1 MSEYPI
7 TSTRGQLMLGYLP
20 PYYETSRIMRAI
32 LQAEGAEFDKLRQ
45 ALDET
50 LNQFF
55 VRTATWGLDRWEEEV
70 GLPVTPNQPEAERR
84 DKIISRLRGYGTA
97 TISVVK
103 QVAEAYDKGAIDIVE
118 DHVAYTITVQ
128 FVDTTGVP
136 PNLDD
141 LKAAVRAVV
150 PAHLD
155 ILYEFNYFLWDEWDK
170 KQETWDQFDSLALTW
185 DQLEVRD

>member
-1 MSEYPI
+1 MSDYPI
-7 TSTRGQLMLGYLP
+7 TSVRGQEMLTYLP
-20 PYYETSRIMRAI
+20 RYYETSRIMRAI
-32 LQAEGAEFDKLRQ
+32 LQAEGIEFDKLRQ

-55 VRTATWGLDRWEEEV
+55 VNTATWGLDRWEEEL
-70 GLPVTPNQPEAERR
+70 GLPITLDQPEAERR

-97 TISVVK
+97 TIYGVK
-103 QVAEAYDKGAIDIVE
+103 KVAESYDKGTIDIVE
-118 DHVAYTITVQ
+118 DHAAYTITVR

-150 PAHLD
+150 PAHLE
-155 ILYEFNYFLWDEWDK
+155 IKYEFNYFIWDELDK
-170 KQETWDQFDSLALTW
+170 KLWTW
-185 DQLEVRD
+185 DQLDALNLTWSELEVYD

>member
-1 MSEYPI
+1 MSDYPI
-7 TSTRGQLMLGYLP
+7 ISTRGQLMLGYLP
-20 PYYETSRIMRAI
+20 RYYETSRVMRAI
-32 LQAEGAEFDKLRQ
+32 LQAEGVEFDKLRQ

-55 VRTATWGLDRWEEEV
+55 IRTATWGLDRWEEEV
-70 GLPVTPNQPEAERR
+70 GLPVKPDQPESERR

-97 TISVVK
+97 TISIVK

-118 DHVAYTITVQ
+118 DFAAYTITVQ

-155 ILYEFNYFLWDEWDK
+155 ILYEFNYFLWQDLDAKAW
-170 KQETWDQFDSLALTW
+170 TWDTLDSLALTW
-185 DQLEVRD
+185 DALEVYD

>member
-1 MSEYPI
+1 MSDYPI
-7 TSTRGQLMLGYLP
+7 TSTRGKEMLSYLP
-20 PYYETSRIMRAI
+20 KYYETSRVMRA
-32 LQAEGAEFDKLRQ
+32 LLEAEGLEFDKLRQ

-55 VRTATWGLDRWEEEV
+55 IRTATWGLDRWEEEV
-70 GLPVTPNQPEAERR
+70 GLPVTPDQPESERR

-103 QVAEAYDKGAIDIVE
+103 QVAEAYDNGAIDIIE
-118 DHVAYTITVQ
+118 DHSAYTITVR

-155 ILYEFNYFLWDEWDK
+155 ILYEFNYFLWDELDK
-170 KQETWDQFDSLALTW
+170 KLWTFDQLDSLALTW
-185 DQLEVRD
+185 NALEVYN

>member
-1 MSEYPI
+1 MSEL
-7 TSTRGQLMLGYLP
+7 TSERGKIMLTYLP
-20 PYYETSRIMRAI
+20 HYYETSRVVKSI

-55 VRTATWGLDRWEEEV
+55 IRTATWGLDRWEEEV
-70 GLPVTPNQPEAERR
+70 GLPIMPDQPEAERR

-97 TISVVK
+97 TIFVVK

-118 DHVAYTITVQ
+118 DFPAYTITVQ
-128 FVDTTGVP
+128 FVDTIGVP

-155 ILYEFNYFLWDEWDK
+155 IKYEFNYFLWDEWDK
-170 KQETWDQFDSLALTW
+170 KQETWDQFDSLLLTW
-185 DQLEVRD
+185 QELEVRS

>member
-1 MSEYPI
+1 
-7 TSTRGQLMLGYLP
+7 MLTYLP
-20 PYYETSRIMRAI
+20 RYYETSRVMRTI
-32 LQAEGAEFDKLRQ
+32 LQAEGVEFDKLRQ
-45 ALDET
+45 ALDDT

-55 VRTATWGLDRWEEEV
+55 VRTATWGLDRWEEEL
-70 GLPVTPNQPEAERR
+70 GLPVTPDQLESERR

-97 TISVVK
+97 TITVVK

-118 DHVAYTITVQ
+118 DHAAYTITVQ

-155 ILYEFNYFLWDEWDK
+155 IKYEFNYFIWDELDK
-170 KQETWDQFDSLALTW
+170 KLWTWDQLDALALTW
-185 DQLEVRD
+185 DELEVYD

>member
-1 MSEYPI
+1 MSNYPI
-7 TSTRGQLMLGYLP
+7 TSTRGQEMLTYLP
-20 PYYETSRIMRAI
+20 PYYETSRVMRA
-32 LQAEGAEFDKLRQ
+32 LLEAEGLELDKLRL

-55 VRTATWGLDRWEEEV
+55 VNTATWGLDRWEEEL

>member
-1 MSEYPI
+1 MNEYPI
-7 TSTRGQLMLGYLP
+7 TSTRGKEMLSYLP
-20 PYYETSRIMRAI
+20 PYYETSRVMRSI
-32 LQAEGAEFDKLRQ
+32 LQAEGAEFDKLRE

-55 VRTATWGLDRWEEEV
+55 VNTATWGLDQWEEEL
-70 GLPVTPNQPEAERR
+70 GLPITPDQLDAERR
-84 DKIISRLRGYGTA
+84 DKIISRLRGHGTA
-97 TISVVK
+97 TIYIVK
-103 QVAEAYDKGAIDIVE
+103 NVAESYDKGAIDIVE
-118 DHVAYTITVQ
+118 DHAAYTITVH

-155 ILYEFNYFLWDEWDK
+155 ILYEFNYFLW
-170 KQETWDQFDSLALTW
+170 QELDSKNWTWDQLDALALTW
-185 DQLEVRD
+185 DALEVYD

>member
-1 MSEYPI
+1 
-7 TSTRGQLMLGYLP
+7 MLGYLP
-20 PYYETSRIMRAI
+20 KYYETSRVMKSL
-32 LQAEGAEFDKLRQ
+32 LQAEGTEFDQLRQ

-50 LNQFF
+50 LKQFF
-55 VRTATWGLDRWEEEV
+55 VSTATWGLDTWEGEL
-70 GLPVTPNQPEAERR
+70 GLPPAQDQPDSERR
-84 DKIISRLRGYGTA
+84 DRIISRLRGYGTA

-103 QVAEAYDKGAIDIVE
+103 NVAEAYDKGAIDIVE
-118 DHVAYTITVQ
+118 DHAAYTVTVH

-150 PAHLD
+150 PAHLE
-155 ILYEFNYFLWDEWDK
+155 ILYEFNYFLWDEWDR
-170 KQETWDQFDSLALTW
+170 KQETWDQFDSLMLTW

>member
-1 MSEYPI
+1 MNEYPI
-7 TSTRGQLMLGYLP
+7 TSTRGKEMLSYLP
-20 PYYETSRIMRAI
+20 PYYETSRVMRSI
-32 LQAEGAEFDKLRQ
+32 LQAEGAEFDKLRE

-55 VRTATWGLDRWEEEV
+55 VNTATWGLDQWEEEL
-70 GLPVTPNQPEAERR
+70 GLPITPDQLDAERR

-97 TISVVK
+97 TIYIVK
-103 QVAEAYDKGAIDIVE
+103 NVAESYDKGAIDIVE
-118 DHVAYTITVQ
+118 DHAAYTITVH

-155 ILYEFNYFLWDEWDK
+155 ILYEFNYFLWQELDQKMWSWDVL
-170 KQETWDQFDSLALTW
+170 DSLALQW
-185 DQLEVRD
+185 SELEVYD

>member
-7 TSTRGQLMLGYLP
+7 TSTRGKEMLSYLP
-20 PYYETSRIMRAI
+20 HYYETSRVVRAI

-50 LNQFF
+50 INQFF
-55 VRTATWGLDRWEEEV
+55 VNTATWGLDRWEEEL
-70 GLPVTPNQPEAERR
+70 GLPITPDQPEAERR

-97 TISVVK
+97 TIYIVK
-103 QVAEAYDKGAIDIVE
+103 NVAESYDKGAIDIVE
-118 DHVAYTITVQ
+118 DHAAYTVTVH
-128 FVDTTGVP
+128 FEDTTGVP

-155 ILYEFNYFLWDEWDK
+155 IQYEFNYFLWQELDQKMWSWDAL
-170 KQETWDQFDSLALTW
+170 DSLALQW
-185 DQLEVRD
+185 SELEVYD

>member
-7 TSTRGQLMLGYLP
+7 TSTQGQLMLEYLP
-20 PYYETSRIMRAI
+20 PYYETSRVMRAL
-32 LQAEGAEFDKLRQ
+32 LQAGGSEFDKLRQ
-45 ALDET
+45 ALNET

-55 VRTATWGLDRWEEEV
+55 VNTAAWGLDRWEEEL
-70 GLPVTPNQPEAERR
+70 GLPITPDQPEAERR

-97 TISVVK
+97 TLYVVK
-103 QVAEAYDKGAIDIVE
+103 NVAEAYDKGAIDIVE
-118 DHVAYTITVQ
+118 DHAAYTITIQ
-128 FVDTTGVP
+128 FVDITGVP

-155 ILYEFNYFLWDEWDK
+155 ILYEFNYFLWQEWDAK
-170 KQETWDQFDSLALTW
+170 NETWDAFDALALTW

>member
-1 MSEYPI
+1 MSEYQI
-7 TSTRGQLMLGYLP
+7 ISARGQEMLTYLP
-20 PYYETSRIMRAI
+20 TYYETSRIMRAL

-45 ALDET
+45 ALDEV
-50 LNQFF
+50 LDQFF

-70 GLPVTPNQPEAERR
+70 GLTVTPDQPEAERR

-118 DHVAYTITVQ
+118 DFPAYTITVQ

-141 LKAAVRAVV
+141 LKAAVRALV
-150 PAHLD
+150 PAHLE
-155 ILYEFNYFLWDEWDK
+155 ILYEFNYFLWQDLDQKMW
-170 KQETWDQFDSLALTW
+170 TWDALDSLGLTW
-185 DQLEVRD
+185 DQLLIYD

>member
-1 MSEYPI
+1 MSDYPI
-7 TSTRGQLMLGYLP
+7 TSVRGQEMLTYLP
-20 PYYETSRIMRAI
+20 RYYETSRIMRAI
-32 LQAEGAEFDKLRQ
+32 LQAEGIEFDKLRQ

-55 VRTATWGLDRWEEEV
+55 VNTATWGLDRWEEEL
-70 GLPVTPNQPEAERR
+70 GLPITPDQPEAERR

-97 TISVVK
+97 TIYGVK
-103 QVAEAYDKGAIDIVE
+103 KVAESYDKGTIDIVE
-118 DHVAYTITVQ
+118 DHAAYTITVQ

-155 ILYEFNYFLWDEWDK
+155 IKYEFNYFIWDELDRKLW
-170 KQETWDQFDSLALTW
+170 TW
-185 DQLEVRD
+185 DQLDALNLTWSELEVYD

>member
-1 MSEYPI
+1 MTDI
-7 TSTRGQLMLGYLP
+7 TSTRGKEMLGYLP
-20 PYYETSRIMRAI
+20 SYYETSRVMKSI
-32 LQAEGAEFDKLRQ
+32 LQSEGAEFDKLRQ

-55 VRTATWGLDRWEEEV
+55 VNTATWGLDRWEEEL
-70 GLPVTPNQPEAERR
+70 GLPVTPDQPESERR

-97 TISVVK
+97 TIAVVK
-103 QVAEAYDKGAIDIVE
+103 QVAESYDKGAIDIVE
-118 DHVAYTITVQ
+118 DHAAYTITVQ

-155 ILYEFNYFLWDEWDK
+155 IKYEFNYFIWDELDK
-170 KQETWDQFDSLALTW
+170 KLWTWDQFDALNLTW
-185 DQLEVRD
+185 SELEVYD

>member
-1 MSEYPI
+1 MTDI
-7 TSTRGQLMLGYLP
+7 TSTRGKEMLGYLP
-20 PYYETSRIMRAI
+20 SYYETSRVMKSI
-32 LQAEGAEFDKLRQ
+32 LQVEGTEFDKLRQ

-55 VRTATWGLDRWEEEV
+55 VRTATWGLNTWEEEL
-70 GLPVTPNQPEAERR
+70 GLPITPDQSESERR

-103 QVAEAYDKGAIDIVE
+103 QVTESYDKGAIDVVE
-118 DHVAYTITVQ
+118 DHAAYTITIQ

-150 PAHLD
+150 PAHLE
-155 ILYEFNYFLWDEWDK
+155 IKYEFNYFIWDELDK
-170 KQETWDQFDSLALTW
+170 KLWTW
-185 DQLEVRD
+185 DQLDALNLTWSELEVYD

>member
-1 MSEYPI
+1 MEIVSEAGKRLL
-7 TSTRGQLMLGYLP
+7 TYLP
-20 PYYETSRIMRAI
+20 PYYETSRIMRSI
-32 LQAEGAEFDKLRQ
+32 LQVEGAEFDKLRQ

-70 GLPVTPNQPEAERR
+70 GLPVTPDQPEAERR

-118 DHVAYTITVQ
+118 DHAAYTVTVH

-150 PAHLD
+150 PAHLE
-155 ILYEFNYFLWDEWDK
+155 ILYEFNYFLWQEWDAK
-170 KQETWDQFDSLALTW
+170 NETWDAFDLLALTF
-185 DQLEVRD
+185 DQLEVRS

>member
-1 MSEYPI
+1 M
-7 TSTRGQLMLGYLP
+7 TTYLP
-20 PYYETSRIMRAI
+20 RYYEISRVMRAI
-32 LQAEGAEFDKLRQ
+32 LQAEGVEFDKLRQ

-55 VRTATWGLDRWEEEV
+55 IRTATWGLDRWEEEV
-70 GLPVTPNQPEAERR
+70 GLTVTPDQPEAERR
-84 DKIISRLRGYGTA
+84 DKIISRLRNYGTA
-97 TISVVK
+97 TIKVVK
-103 QVAEAYDKGAIDIVE
+103 EVAEAYDKGAIDIVE
-118 DHVAYTITVQ
+118 DHAAYTITVH

-155 ILYEFNYFLWDEWDK
+155 ILYEFNYFLWQDLDAQNW
-170 KQETWDQFDSLALTW
+170 TWDQLDALALTW
-185 DQLEVRD
+185 DEWEVYD

>member
-1 MSEYPI
+1 MNEYPI
-7 TSTRGQLMLGYLP
+7 TSTRGKEMLSYLP
-20 PYYETSRIMRAI
+20 PYYETSRVMRSI
-32 LQAEGAEFDKLRQ
+32 LQAEGAEFDKLRE

-55 VRTATWGLDRWEEEV
+55 VNTATWGLDQWEEEL
-70 GLPVTPNQPEAERR
+70 GLPITPDQLDAERR

-97 TISVVK
+97 TIYIVK
-103 QVAEAYDKGAIDIVE
+103 NVAESYDKGAIDIVE
-118 DHVAYTITVQ
+118 DHAAYTITVH

-155 ILYEFNYFLWDEWDK
+155 ILYEFNYFLW
-170 KQETWDQFDSLALTW
+170 QELDSKNWTWDQLDALALTW
-185 DQLEVRD
+185 DALEVYD

>member
-1 MSEYPI
+1 MNEYPI
-7 TSTRGQLMLGYLP
+7 TSVRGQEMLNYLP
-20 PYYETSRIMRAI
+20 RYYETSRVMRAL

-45 ALDET
+45 ALDEV
-50 LNQFF
+50 LDQFF
-55 VRTATWGLDRWEEEV
+55 VRTATWGLDRWEEEL
-70 GLPVTPNQPEAERR
+70 GLPVTPDQPEAERR
-84 DKIISRLRGYGTA
+84 DKIMSRLRGYGAA

-118 DHVAYTITVQ
+118 DFAAYTITVH

-155 ILYEFNYFLWDEWDK
+155 IKYEFNYFLWNDLNAQGW
-170 KQETWDQFDSLALTW
+170 TWDDLDALALTW
-185 DQLEVRD
+185 DELEVYD

>member
-1 MSEYPI
+1 
-7 TSTRGQLMLGYLP
+7 MLNYLP
-20 PYYETSRIMRAI
+20 RYYETSRVMRTI
-32 LQAEGAEFDKLRQ
+32 LQAEGVEFDKLRQ

-55 VRTATWGLDRWEEEV
+55 IRTATWGLDRWEEEV
-70 GLPVTPNQPEAERR
+70 GLTVTPDQPEAERR

-118 DHVAYTITVQ
+118 DFPAYTITVQ

-155 ILYEFNYFLWDEWDK
+155 ILYEFNYFLWQDLDAKAW
-170 KQETWDQFDSLALTW
+170 TWDTLDSLALTW
-185 DQLEVRD
+185 DALEVYD

>member
-1 MSEYPI
+1 
-7 TSTRGQLMLGYLP
+7 
-20 PYYETSRIMRAI
+20 MRSI
-32 LQAEGAEFDKLRQ
+32 LQAEGAEFDKLRE

-55 VRTATWGLDRWEEEV
+55 VNTATWGLDQWEEEL
-70 GLPVTPNQPEAERR
+70 GLPITPDQLDAERR

-97 TISVVK
+97 TIYIVK
-103 QVAEAYDKGAIDIVE
+103 NVAESYDKGAIDIVE
-118 DHVAYTITVQ
+118 DHAAYTITVH

-155 ILYEFNYFLWDEWDK
+155 ILYEFNYFLWQELDQKMWSWDVL
-170 KQETWDQFDSLALTW
+170 DSLALQW
-185 DQLEVRD
+185 SELEVYD